1 MLDLNRDILL
11 LDGDCGLCHRLA
23 FFMDFRL
30 ADDANIAYR
39 PIKSNDAQKLIET
52 FPAWQQRLDTVYLF
66 RNGRSYVRSAAAIRC
81 LLYLRWH
88 WKLCFFI
95 LWIIPLPMRDMIYRL
110 IARFRHYIFKKS
122 EICTFRID

>member
-23 FFMDFRL
+23 FFMDSRL

-52 FPAWQQRLDTVYLF
+52 FPEWQQRLDTVYLIK
-66 RNGRSYVRSAAAIRC
+66 NGRSYIRSAAAIRC
-81 LLYLRWH
+81 LLYLRWY
-88 WKLCFFI
+88 WKIWFYI
-95 LWIIPLPMRDMIYRL
+95 LWFIPLPIRDIFYQF
-110 IARFRHYIFKKS
+110 IAKFRHYVFTKP
-122 EICTFRID
+122 ETCTFRID